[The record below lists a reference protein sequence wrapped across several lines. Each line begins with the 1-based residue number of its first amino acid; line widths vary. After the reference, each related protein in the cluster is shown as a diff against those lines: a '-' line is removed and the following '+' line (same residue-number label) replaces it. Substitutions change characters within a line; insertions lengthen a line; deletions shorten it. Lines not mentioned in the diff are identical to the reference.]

1 MTIERTVSVVIPTVG
16 RPSLRTAVESALN
29 QTVPPLEV
37 IVVVDSDSQP
47 ELPTSSVIRV
57 LRTSGGEGPGR
68 ARQLGIDSA
77 NGSIIAL
84 LDDDD
89 SWKKAKLERQLAAAP
104 DCRDRWIVSC
114 RYERRADGRKPL
126 TMPRRLIDPHERVAP
141 YLMQLVSMRRA
152 RPSLAVP
159 TLMFPRAVADAVPLS
174 VSAGSIHDDPS
185 WLMKVQR
192 ELPDLPIVQ
201 IPDCLVE
208 VNVTANSES
217 RPGVDRSADYIE
229 WGRSELVDESKR
241 VRGDYFL
248 YSPVSSAL
256 EAGSFRSVVRSI
268 VASVRWGRP
277 GIWAWVYAL
286 SATLRIALRKVRR
299 SLGRRSGGSDR

>member
-1 MTIERTVSVVIPTVG
+1 MTLEPTVSVIIPTVG
-16 RPSLRTAVESALN
+16 RASLRTAVESALN

-37 IVVVDSDSQP
+37 IVVVDSDGEP
-47 ELPTSSVIRV
+47 ELPKSGAIRV

-77 NGSIIAL
+77 NGTIIAL

-89 SWKKAKLERQLAAAP
+89 LWKKAKLEKQLAAAP

-114 RYERRADGRKPL
+114 RYERRADGQKPL
-126 TMPRRLIDPHERVAP
+126 TMPSRLIDPHERVAP
-141 YLMQLVSMRRA
+141 YLMRLVSMRRA

-159 TLMFPRAVADAVPLS
+159 TLMFPKTVADAVPLS
-174 VSAGSIHDDPS
+174 ASAGSIHDDPM
-185 WLMKVQR
+185 WLMKVQH
-192 ELPDLPIVQ
+192 ELPDLPILQ
-201 IPDCLVE
+201 LPDCLVE
-208 VNVTANSES
+208 VNVTANSTS
-217 RPGVDRSADYIE
+217 RPGVDRSADYID
-229 WGRSELVDESKR
+229 WGISELADESKR

-256 EAGSFRSVVRSI
+256 EAGSFRSVFRSV

-277 GIWAWVYAL
+277 GIWAWIYAS
-286 SATLRIALRKVRR
+286 SATLRIAVRKARSWLRKASREK
-299 SLGRRSGGSDR
+299 DR

>member
-1 MTIERTVSVVIPTVG
+1 MTIEPTVSVIIPTVG
-16 RPSLRTAVESALN
+16 RASLRIAVESALN

-37 IVVVDSDSQP
+37 IVVVDSDREP
-47 ELPTSSVIRV
+47 ELPISEAIRV

-89 SWKKAKLERQLAAAP
+89 SWRHAKLERQLAAAP
-104 DCRDRWIVSC
+104 DCRDSWIVSC

-126 TMPRRLIDPHERVAP
+126 TMPRRLIGPHERVAP
-141 YLMQLVSMRRA
+141 YLMQLASMRRA
-152 RPSLAVP
+152 RPSIAVP

-185 WLMKVQR
+185 WLMRVQR
-192 ELPDLPIVQ
+192 ELPDLPILQ
-201 IPDCLVE
+201 LPDCLVE

-217 RPGVDRSADYIE
+217 RPGVDRSADYID
-229 WGRSELVDESKR
+229 WGKSELADESKR

-256 EAGSFRSVVRSI
+256 EAGSFRGVLRSI

-277 GIWAWVYAL
+277 GIWAWVYV
-286 SATLRIALRKVRR
+286 STATTRIALRKVRS
-299 SLGRRSGGSDR
+299 SLRRPSTEKDQ